1 MQKLVIT
8 VVTAAVFTSAAFAQ
22 NPPSGSATT
31 QGSTSA
37 QTGEAANAS
46 SNTQT
51 AGAIN
56 GSANGANAAAVQSA
70 TLGAVLS
77 KSIDAK
83 KAKVGD
89 EVTAKTM
96 ADATTS
102 AGTKIPKNTKLVG
115 HVTEA
120 KAKSKGEAQ
129 STLGFVFD
137 KAVLKSGQEV
147 PLHAVVQAVE
157 AAPQP
162 ALNTGTEA
170 SSETPMTPSNMGSQ
184 GSMGSRSENGGLVG
198 GAANTAANAT
208 NSAAGAVQSA
218 TNAAGAAANNAG
230 QTVANSSGALT
241 STSTGVI
248 GIKDL
253 QLQQAANGSASAA
266 TGSGSGS
273 VPVLTSTKGNVKL
286 ESGTQLVLKSSSASA
301 NAGVGASTSQQ

>member
-184 GSMGSRSENGGLVG
+184 GSMGSRNENGGLVG

-218 TNAAGAAANNAG
+218 TNAAGAAANNVG

-241 STSTGVI
+241 STSTGVS
-248 GIKDL
+248 IKDL